1 MKKHQAIAIILI
13 IILAVVATFFIF
25 GSKKSTE
32 APTTTPESPT
42 SSQMETTASETSV
55 VPTPTQTPA
64 AFTLAQVAT
73 HNSRSSC
80 YTVVSGTVYDVTE
93 WISKHPGGQFAILSM
108 CGKDAT
114 AAFKNQH
121 GGQTRPESELA
132 SFKIGTLIQ

>member
-13 IILAVVATFFIF
+13 IILAVIAVIFIF

-32 APTTTPESPT
+32 APTTTPESVTP
-42 SSQMETTASETSV
+42 SQMETTASETSV
-55 VPTPTQTPA
+55 KPTPTQPPA
-64 AFTLAQVAT
+64 GFTLAQVAT

-80 YTVVSGTVYDVTE
+80 YTVVSETVYDVTE
-93 WISKHPGGQFAILSM
+93 WISKHPGEQFAILSM